1 MNENE
6 LNPMRDGYM
15 RSGMIRPSYIR
26 FLYISDTVFS
36 CSQSNMLSEK
46 RQIFMLCYKT
56 KGGK

>member
-36 CSQSNMLSEK
+36 CFQSNMLSEK
-46 RQIFMLCYKT
+46 TTDVYVML
-56 KGGK
+56 